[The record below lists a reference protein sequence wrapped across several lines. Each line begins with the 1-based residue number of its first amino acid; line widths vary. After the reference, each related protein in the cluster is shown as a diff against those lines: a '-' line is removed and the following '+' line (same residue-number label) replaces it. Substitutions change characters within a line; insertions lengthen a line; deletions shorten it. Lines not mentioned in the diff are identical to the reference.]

1 MSFASTGGTIGSAI
15 GGPVGAAIGTG
26 VGAIGDIIFGNNAA
40 AKKKKAAD
48 KAAQRAQKYNKRVW
62 RVEKKDLDRS
72 YKIAVENQDI
82 QHRNNEAELKFLE
95 EGRRID
101 YDYQMGIRD
110 YQFSQ
115 QMRAYDE
122 SINRANQQKSFNQMA
137 EDQALLEQ
145 QRYLQENLVN
155 FAFTESQTMM
165 DFAAAT
171 AGLEM
176 KRGQAK
182 AQVGL
187 ARQRIDAETTLGIK
201 QARTETQLAR
211 QQATIESLKAR
222 GQAMAVGQAGRSS
235 RKVAQGIR
243 AEAGA
248 QQASLVEQFLL
259 GEENLLQR
267 QLFNTQDV
275 VQQLLFTEQGIDLNL
290 TQLNGQLELDRLQ
303 MKATRDNLNVAD
315 VLSRKRIALERQQ
328 ADIEAESRI
337 RLKPEITPP
346 LPEPLTLPRPEKT
359 KIFKPGKRPEPIK
372 SSTFVPNNQAAT
384 IAQAIGDV
392 GSSVIKSGVLDDLFN
407 FGSGGNTATQDPG
420 PFAFPSN
427 EDLGITN
434 PYSLSNV

>member
-1 MSFASTGGTIGSAI
+1 MAI
-15 GGPVGAAIGTG
+15 GAVIGAATSVIGG
-26 VGAIGDIIFGNNAA
+26 IFGASSQAKENRKKRSAA
-40 AKKKKAAD
+40 SR
-48 KAAQRAQKYNKRVW
+48 QNKYNKKVW
-62 RVEKKDLDRS
+62 RFNKKEQDRIYDFKVEEQ
-72 YKIAVENQDI
+72 KIAKRNYEADI
-82 QHRNNEAELKFLE
+82 QFQEDSRNQQW
-95 EGRRID
+95 D
-101 YDYQMGIRD
+101 YKMGIRD

-115 QMRAYDE
+115 EMRAYDE
-122 SINRANQQKSFNQMA
+122 SVARAGRQKSFNQMA

-145 QRYLQENLVN
+145 RRYIQENLVN
-155 FAFTESQTMM
+155 LSFTESQTMM

-182 AQVGL
+182 AQAGL

-222 GQAMAVGQAGRSS
+222 GQAMAVGQAGRSA

-290 TQLNGQLELDRLQ
+290 TQLNGQLEMDRLQ

-315 VLSRKRIALERQQ
+315 ALSRKRIALERKQ
-328 ADIEAESRI
+328 ADIEAEASI
-337 RLKPEITPP
+337 RLKPEIAPP
-346 LPEPLTLPRPEKT
+346 LPEPMALPRKEWGE
-359 KIFKPGKRPEPIK
+359 IFRPGKPPEPNK
-372 SSTFVPNNQAAT
+372 VQAQT
-384 IAQAIGDV
+384 
-392 GSSVIKSGVLDDLFN
+392 
-407 FGSGGNTATQDPG
+407 
-420 PFAFPSN
+420 
-427 EDLGITN
+427 TN
-434 PYSLSNV
+434 PYLTFGQGVLSGVGQLAAGGVFDNMFTPGPSPSPTPTQTPRTSLDPLNTYSGFPNTTGFA